1 VARQRA
7 RELELSDGELVI
19 ARRQLDALH
28 DRLYVLA
35 CAIDDVDRDL
45 RSSRQLS
52 ASEYKDALEWI
63 LDAARPL
70 RDASLQP
77 ST

>member
-1 VARQRA
+1 MARQRA

-19 ARRQLDALH
+19 ARRQLDTLH

-45 RSSRQLS
+45 RASRQLS

-77 ST
+77 SA